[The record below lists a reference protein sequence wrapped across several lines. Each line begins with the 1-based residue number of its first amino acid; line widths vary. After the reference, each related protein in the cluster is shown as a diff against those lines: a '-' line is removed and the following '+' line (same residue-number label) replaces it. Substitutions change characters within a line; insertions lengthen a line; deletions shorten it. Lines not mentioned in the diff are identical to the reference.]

1 MARVSDQKDSLDIDI
16 VRSALDSDY
25 VILEELGRGG
35 MAMVYRAKER
45 ALDREVAIKVL
56 PSFMIMDKAFVDRFQ
71 HEARTAG
78 KLEHPNI
85 VPIYRVGKKGRVI
98 YFTMK
103 LLRGQSLAS
112 VMRQRGK
119 VGVPEIRRI
128 LLETASALG
137 YAAKRGVVHRDIKPD
152 NILLDDE
159 GRCVLTDFGIAKS
172 AGGPLTA
179 AGTSMGTPS
188 YMSPEHARGHPLDG
202 RSDIYSLGVVAYECL
217 SGSIPFKADDPFA
230 ILYKHINEALPR
242 PELETDEER
251 ALYVI
256 IEKMLAKEPK
266 ARYQT
271 ADELI
276 AALGG
281 TPAPT
286 TTLVSML
293 ASGIGGTGPQR
304 VSGMS
309 ATEIIPTPKWGMRLK
324 ELSRDNRVLAALVTL
339 VLVSVGLVVLP
350 RNQAA
355 TTGAAP
361 VVGATTRAGAG
372 ATTGATVGASTR
384 ADTSR
389 VAGATT
395 GATTGARVAGAPDTA
410 RGGATKQLTPVGA
423 TPVAS
428 RPAPVVRAPFSKC
441 PASPDSAFVLM
452 DTVLDTKRRGKLTVR
467 YDVCGLKPRTPY
479 NTFIRFRR
487 VEAGFLGRRPD
498 DQIVEFPDFAPT
510 PRHRVTKPIDL
521 ASLRLEDAQY
531 YIDVLVRRPGTPDI
545 ARTRTIRVLR

>member
-1 MARVSDQKDSLDIDI
+1 MPELARQAFRSPRDMARVSDEKKDSLDIDI
-16 VRSALDSDY
+16 VRSALESDY

-276 AALGG
+276 SALGG

-293 ASGIGGTGPQR
+293 ASGLGGTGPQR

-324 ELSRDNRVLAALVTL
+324 ELSRDNRV
-339 VLVSVGLVVLP
+339 
-350 RNQAA
+350 
-355 TTGAAP
+355 
-361 VVGATTRAGAG
+361 
-372 ATTGATVGASTR
+372 
-384 ADTSR
+384 
-389 VAGATT
+389 
-395 GATTGARVAGAPDTA
+395 
-410 RGGATKQLTPVGA
+410 
-423 TPVAS
+423 
-428 RPAPVVRAPFSKC
+428 
-441 PASPDSAFVLM
+441 
-452 DTVLDTKRRGKLTVR
+452 
-467 YDVCGLKPRTPY
+467 
-479 NTFIRFRR
+479 
-487 VEAGFLGRRPD
+487 
-498 DQIVEFPDFAPT
+498 
-510 PRHRVTKPIDL
+510 
-521 ASLRLEDAQY
+521 
-531 YIDVLVRRPGTPDI
+531 
-545 ARTRTIRVLR
+545 